1 MAEVRNDLRHIQ
13 RFFNLLR
20 LPTCI
25 YGAASGIQERL
36 AFLPQRAG
44 CEAPSSLR
52 GCDPPEAIIRYKSL
66 LLQASE
72 DFESPESGRFG
83 ISGSSGAASSAS
95 TTSDISTSFVAFAAT
110 VS

>member
-52 GCDPPEAIIRYKSL
+52 GCDPPCLSMRNNAPVEHC
-66 LLQASE
+66 
-72 DFESPESGRFG
+72 
-83 ISGSSGAASSAS
+83 
-95 TTSDISTSFVAFAAT
+95 VAETFL
-110 VS
+110 